1 MKSLFTKTAAL
12 VCAVLMAGSLTA
24 CGNKTETKE
33 TSEASATTSAVQ
45 QAVTAA
51 AGTTPEQ
58 QTTVAGTTPEQQTTV
73 AGTAEAQRSDSAAEN
88 PKADATDT
96 GLVGSW
102 EYESGG
108 FTYTFN
114 EDGSGVYDMAGTKMK
129 FTYTAENSIL
139 SITYEGSTEPMQLE
153 YILSGDTL
161 NVKDSGGNDTIYHR
175 K

>member
-1 MKSLFTKTAAL
+1 MKSLFSKTAAL
-12 VCAVLMAGSLTA
+12 LCAVLMAGSLTA

-33 TSEASATTSAVQ
+33 TSEASAATSAVQ
-45 QAVTAA
+45 QAETAA
-51 AGTTPEQ
+51 ATTAEQ
-58 QTTVAGTTPEQQTTV
+58 QTTVPETT
-73 AGTAEAQRSDSAAEN
+73 EAQRSDPAAES
-88 PKADATDT
+88 PKAGAADT

-114 EDGSGVYDMAGTKMK
+114 EDGSGVYDVAGTKMK
-129 FTYTAENSIL
+129 FTYTAENSVL
-139 SITYEGSTEPMQLE
+139 SITYEDTSAPTQLE
-153 YILSGDTL
+153 YVLSGDTL